1 MTSARS
7 VEYDRPV
14 ALTDTSART
23 AQVRSQ
29 LFRAMS
35 PAQKSAAVME
45 MSEEAREL
53 ARSGIRH
60 RHPEYSADD
69 VEHALHRLLSGDAL
83 ADRAWPDHI
92 HLRP

>member
-1 MTSARS
+1 M
-7 VEYDRPV
+7 
-14 ALTDTSART
+14 

-45 MSEEAREL
+45 MSEETRDL
-53 ARSGIRH
+53 ARVGIRR
-60 RHPEYSADD
+60 RHQAYTDTE
-69 VEHALHRLLSGDAL
+69 VEHALHRLLLGDAL
-83 ADRAWPDHI
+83 ADRAWPEHA